1 MLSIIDQHPK
11 TSQNIPKME
20 MIVILINICVTF
32 FLILRIKT
40 QLLTLVKHSVS
51 HLFQNAGEDDEC
63 LVDLPI
69 IRFED
74 LLNLRRRSVDR
85 MCFICSK
92 DYDTHDVV
100 CQLSR
105 CGDVFHSDCV
115 GKLIHRKQTYCPCCR
130 TPVFSGL

>member
-1 MLSIIDQHPK
+1 
-11 TSQNIPKME
+11 ME
-20 MIVILINICVTF
+20 MIVILNICVTF
-32 FLILRIKT
+32 FLILRIKS

-92 DYDTHDVV
+92 DYDIHDVV
-100 CQLSR
+100 C
-105 CGDVFHSDCV
+105 HSDCV
-115 GKLIHRKQTYCPCCR
+115 GKLLHRKQPYCPCCR